1 MLLPRNQEVSSLLR
15 KVSLTIKCC
24 VLPSEA
30 YSNRTETK
38 SQSNFLLCFPHDNQI
53 LYRWKTRSQPFP
65 PLSFSGICCSDRK
78 ALAHRRRDASSSS
91 FPCSR
96 TTEQD
101 PCHKILQPDFG
112 QDLNLIGPLD
122 TSFKQDVT
130 RSYLPYPKVLL
141 IL

>member
-1 MLLPRNQEVSSLLR
+1 MWSLKEMLLPRNQEVSSLLR

-91 FPCSR
+91 FPYSR

-101 PCHKILQPDFG
+101 PCHKKDSSVRLWSGSEPYRPFGHFLQ
-112 QDLNLIGPLD
+112 
-122 TSFKQDVT
+122 T
-130 RSYLPYPKVLL
+130 
-141 IL
+141 